1 LKKIYFLL
9 LTVFTLQSS
18 LHAQEK
24 SGLLEHV
31 KFAKEKISLD
41 VNQLYFNVLQFHNKS
56 KDTLFFQ
63 PKIVSP
69 KGWRS
74 MTFLPKKIILAPNQ
88 KKYIPLRI
96 RPSRD
101 LAADKKY
108 QVKVN
113 IKELKL
119 NQEFA
124 LINPVGIK
132 TNHNWNI
139 SCDESNYYFSGD
151 ELFVDVNFQ
160 ISNEGN
166 TREKIELSYSY
177 SKQIFIDKK
186 NAKDKIVLEAGMD
199 TIITKRVF
207 CQQLFKNLN
216 FNNAILR
223 INGISGE
230 ETKHAEISFVKLQS
244 TYDRFDE
251 NSTIPDN
258 IAGISMKSSGESG
271 ETQMGAFVKGKVRAS
286 ENADINYEVSS
297 TKLNGSEDFWRDNY
311 IALNYESENLSFGLG
326 SSFSEMGADLY
337 KRNSVFAQ
345 AILNVNAKNRIVG
358 FANTSITDK
367 NSGAA
372 IGHEFSNDKLYSLN
386 SISYNANDSEK
397 IYTRSARSN
406 TRLSLNKSF
415 LDYQGELVESTDKLS
430 NDKTSLYD
438 HRLRYLLEIGDKTE
452 IQVLNDLNTTD
463 KLNESRFSSF
473 SQLRATYHLNDY
485 GMSLTGAYTRKDIRA
500 NDEDDVDHS
509 ETGNNYSLQ
518 MSFPKILS
526 TRFSFGASVDDFDS
540 KFGENVFANSNTY
553 NLFMNANYRK
563 KNISFLGSARY
574 GLQSR
579 SDEIESDQRSNKIDF
594 DGRLTHMYSNVG
606 QYKLGLRYSGTSGDK
621 PKYAEEDKLIA
632 SAGIHHSF
640 LGRKLNVSVDGNY
653 DVLANKNNQNF
664 SLNFELETQ
673 IKRNLSFS
681 LRGNFRPKQSKRKMA
696 LSTVEAALVMGFDSG
711 EKIETHGVE
720 VMFFKDV
727 NANGKL
733 DKGEQLIESILA
745 NLRLTEDENGS
756 YNDFI
761 ASSLMSDAKGKVKWK
776 HLNRGSYQLNFQ
788 SLKSLSGYFNFS
800 GNQMDFF
807 LNRDKKFTIPYVMA
821 AKIYGS
827 LTLKKSNF
835 SSVGMVDLTNI
846 RVTAIDSTGKEYSA
860 LTDKMGSYTIY
871 VPKNKKYK
879 LVVKNV
885 FGGKMSLNKNNIPVS
900 MIDLDKFMVNFV
912 VQEKKRRINFKRK

>member
-1 LKKIYFLL
+1 M
-9 LTVFTLQSS
+9 TVFTLQSS
-18 LHAQEK
+18 LYAQDK
-24 SGLLEHV
+24 SGLNKHV
-31 KFAKEKISLD
+31 KFAKENISLD

-63 PKIVSP
+63 PKLVCP
-69 KGWRS
+69 QGWRS
-74 MTFLPKKIILAPNQ
+74 MTFLPKKILLAPNQ
-88 KKYIPLRI
+88 KKFVPVRV
-96 RPSRD
+96 RPARD
-101 LAADKKY
+101 LAADKAY

-113 IKELKL
+113 IKEVKSGH
-119 NQEFA
+119 EIA
-124 LINPVGIK
+124 LLNPVAVK

-139 SCDESNYYFSGD
+139 SYDESNYYFSGD
-151 ELFVDVNFQ
+151 ELFVDVSFRV
-160 ISNEGN
+160 SNDGN
-166 TREKIELSYSY
+166 TSENIEISYEY
-177 SKQIFIDKK
+177 SKQIYINKSD
-186 NAKDKIVLEAGMD
+186 AKDLIVLEAGRD
-199 TIITKRVF
+199 TTIAKRVF
-207 CQQLFKNLN
+207 CQSLFKNLD

-223 INGISGE
+223 INGIAAE
-230 ETKHAEISFVKLQS
+230 EEKHAEISFVKLRS

-251 NSTIPDN
+251 NTSIPDN

-271 ETQMGAFVKGKVRAS
+271 ETQMGAFVKGKVKAS
-286 ENADINYEVSS
+286 EKADVNYELSS
-297 TKLNGSEDFWRDNY
+297 TNLNGSEDFWRDNY

-337 KRNSVFAQ
+337 KRNGLFAQ
-345 AILNVNAKNRIVG
+345 SILNVNAKNRIVG

-397 IYTRSARSN
+397 IYTKSARSN
-406 TRLSLNKSF
+406 TRLSLNKSY
-415 LDYQGELVESTDKLS
+415 LDYQGELVESTDKL
-430 NDKTSLYD
+430 NNEKTNLYD
-438 HRLRYLLEIGDKTE
+438 HRLRYLLEFGDKAE
-452 IQVLNDLNTTD
+452 VQVLNDLNATD
-463 KLNESRFSSF
+463 KKSESRLSSF

-485 GMSLTGAYTRKDIRA
+485 GLSLTGAYTRRDLNA
-500 NDEDDVDHS
+500 TDEEDADQS

-518 MSFPKILS
+518 MSFPKIMS
-526 TRFSFGASVDDFDS
+526 TRFSLGASVDAFDS
-540 KFGENVFANSNTY
+540 KFGENAFTNSNSY

-563 KNISFLGSARY
+563 KDISFLGTARY
-574 GLQSR
+574 GLQNR
-579 SDEIESDQRSNKIDF
+579 SDESMSDQRSNKFDF
-594 DGRLTHMYSNVG
+594 DGRLTHLYSNVG
-606 QYKLGLRYSGTSGDK
+606 QYKLGLKYSGTSGDK
-621 PKYAEEDKLIA
+621 PKYAEDDKLIA
-632 SAGIHHSF
+632 SAGVHHSF
-640 LGRKLNVSVDGNY
+640 LGRKVNVSVDGNY
-653 DVLANKNNQNF
+653 DVLAKKDSQNF

-711 EKIETHGVE
+711 EKAETHGIE
-720 VMFFKDV
+720 VMFFKDA

-745 NLRLTEDENGS
+745 NLRITEDDNS
-756 YNDFI
+756 SFNDFI
-761 ASSLMSDAKGKVKWK
+761 ASSLMSDAKGKVRWK
-776 HLNRGSYQLNFQ
+776 HLNRGTYQLNFQ

-821 AKIYGS
+821 AKIFGS

-846 RVTAIDSTGKEYSA
+846 RVTAIDSSGKEYSA